1 MALDIITL
9 CVLILGFYLGFS
21 KGIVR
26 TVFTVLSLGL
36 GLVAAFKLAAPMTD
50 FLVDI
55 TGSSSP
61 LLFVAGALLSFVA
74 VWLLLRLMAR
84 TIEGFLETANLNF
97 INQILGGLLM
107 TVILMHIYSFLL
119 IFFDKSNVITEETRV
134 ESKTYPYVKEF
145 PETAKV
151 VYSYIEPTVRDF
163 WDETVGFLNRVQEM
177 NVERDDSDPNIFDIE
192 DDPTEDESDPLTY

>member
-9 CVLILGFYLGFS
+9 LVVILGFYMGFS

-26 TVFTVLSLGL
+26 TIFTVLSFALGI
-36 GLVAAFKLAAPMTD
+36 VAAFKLATPMTN
-50 FLVDI
+50 FLADL
-55 TGSSSP
+55 TGSTSP
-61 LLFVAGALLSFVA
+61 LLFIAGALLSFVA
-74 VWLLLRLMAR
+74 IWLFLRLIAR

-107 TVILMHIYSFLL
+107 TVLMMHLYSFILV
-119 IFFDKSNVITEETRV
+119 FFDKSGVITNEIRQ
-134 ESKTYPYVKEF
+134 ESKTYAYVQKF

-163 WDETVGFLNRVQEM
+163 WDETVAFMDQVEDM

-192 DDPTEDESDPLTY
+192 DEPEDDPSDF